1 MSKQAQRLWLG
12 QKKQGV
18 DLRDAV
24 LCSGDTCLSTSVAEV
39 SSLGP
44 KVIQII
50 FCGVC
55 VAPAKVSAWRFQGS
69 GAVEPMHLFW
79 VAGVIVIVFAL
90 IITKIWDGWKN
101 SLPTPPTA
109 EEPRRAFLQRA
120 PHLTFLFSLHPVF
133 LATSYSRSPLFH
145 EFINRISFQLH
156 ISIPSL
162 RLQSPATIMVS
173 CTPSHCLESL
183 ER

>member
-24 LCSGDTCLSTSVAEV
+24 LYSDDTCLSTSVAEV

-133 LATSYSRSPLFH
+133 LATSYSRSPLSTSSLIVFPS
-145 EFINRISFQLH
+145 NCISQ
-156 ISIPSL
+156 SL
-162 RLQSPATIMVS
+162 RYACNRPPLSWYHARQAIA
-173 CTPSHCLESL
+173 
-183 ER
+183 

>member
-50 FCGVC
+50 FCAVC

-133 LATSYSRSPLFH
+133 LATSYSRSPLSTSSLIVFPS
-145 EFINRISFQLH
+145 NCISQ
-156 ISIPSL
+156 SL
-162 RLQSPATIMVS
+162 RYACNRPPLSWYHARQAIA
-173 CTPSHCLESL
+173 
-183 ER
+183 

>member
-90 IITKIWDGWKN
+90 IMKIWDGWKN
-101 SLPTPPTA
+101 SPPPTA
-109 EEPRRAFLQRA
+109 EQGRAA
-120 PHLTFLFSLHPVF
+120 ACVPAACSTSHLPV
-133 LATSYSRSPLFH
+133 
-145 EFINRISFQLH
+145 
-156 ISIPSL
+156 
-162 RLQSPATIMVS
+162 
-173 CTPSHCLESL
+173 
-183 ER
+183 